1 MSFEGG
7 FYFLKLPNI
16 TQSQAR
22 YKWMNKL
29 RNILLL
35 SVSWVYKIEFPDGL
49 ERHSEEGIQKYFWTM
64 AISLE

>member
-16 TQSQAR
+16 TQSQAT
-22 YKWMNKL
+22 YKWMIKL

-35 SVSWVYKIEFPDGL
+35 SVSLVYKIEFPDGL
-49 ERHSEEGIQKYFWTM
+49 ERHSKEGI
-64 AISLE
+64 